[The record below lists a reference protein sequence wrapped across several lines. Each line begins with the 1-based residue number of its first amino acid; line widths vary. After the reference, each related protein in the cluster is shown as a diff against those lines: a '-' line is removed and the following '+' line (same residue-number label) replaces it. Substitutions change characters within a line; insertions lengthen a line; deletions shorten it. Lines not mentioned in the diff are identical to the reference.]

1 MNAPARHL
9 PPPAFLAEPELA
21 RVFAALPSARV
32 VGGAVRDAILGIAVG
47 DIDLA
52 TPLPPA
58 EVMAALTRA
67 GLRALPTGLAHG
79 TVSTLAGPRHVE
91 ITTLRRD
98 LETDGRHARVA
109 FTDAWEED
117 AKRRD
122 FTINALSMTP
132 DGAVFDY
139 GGGLDDLAAGRVRFV
154 GDPARRL
161 AEDHL
166 RLLRFFRIQA
176 RYGRT
181 PPDAATLASLRAAIP
196 GLARLSPERVWSELK
211 RLLAAPD
218 PAPTL
223 RLMAEL
229 GVLAAV
235 LPEGVEAGA
244 RLPAPPDPLLR
255 LAAILR
261 GDPDVLADRLRL
273 SRAER
278 ARLVAYRAPPPDPAD
293 LTRALAD
300 TAPEILAGR
309 ALLAGQ
315 PDLAARIRALPVPV
329 FPLAGR
335 DVLALGLPPGPEV
348 GRLLAETR
356 ARWLA
361 AGCPGAEACRA
372 MLAGLVSS
380 ADPIKENVA
389 P

>member
-1 MNAPARHL
+1 MTGPACHL
-9 PPPAFLAEPELA
+9 PPPAFLAEPDLA
-21 RVFAALPSARV
+21 RVFAALPARV
-32 VGGAVRDAILGIAVG
+32 VGGAVRDAILGVAVG

-52 TPLPPA
+52 TPLSPA
-58 EVMAALTRA
+58 AVMAALAKA

-79 TVSTLAGPRHVE
+79 TVSTLAGARHVE

-98 LETDGRHARVA
+98 VETDGRHARVA
-109 FTDAWEED
+109 FIDAWEED
-117 AKRRD
+117 SRRRD
-122 FTINALSMTP
+122 FTFNALSMTA

-139 GGGLDDLAAGRVRFV
+139 CGGLDDLAAGRVRFV

-161 AEDHL
+161 AEDYL
-166 RLLRFFRIQA
+166 RLLRFFRFQA

-181 PPDAATLASLRAAIP
+181 APDAATIASLRAAIP
-196 GLARLSPERVWSELK
+196 GLARLSPERVWAELK

-235 LPEGVEAGA
+235 LPEGADAGA
-244 RLPAPPDPLLR
+244 RLPAPPDPILR

-261 GDPDVLADRLRL
+261 GDPERLADRLRL

-278 ARLVAYRAPPPDPAD
+278 ALLVAFRAPPPDPAD

-300 TAPEILAGR
+300 TEADILAGR
-309 ALLAGQ
+309 ALIAGQ
-315 PDLAARIRALPVPV
+315 TDLADRIRAMSAPV

-335 DVLALGLPPGPEV
+335 DVLALGVPPGPKI

-361 AGCPGAEACRA
+361 AGCPGAEACRTI
-372 MLAGLVSS
+372 LAGLV
-380 ADPIKENVA
+380 KENTA
-389 P
+389 S